1 MPHALRICIH
11 YRERP
16 LELCLGYKDF
26 SVYDQ
31 GREGRA
37 GDTALLPASLR
48 LTERLYSVINRFNN
62 VLGDT
67 VGLKYS
73 LNADQLLT
81 ERMGHQKH
89 WRGG

>member
-1 MPHALRICIH
+1 M
-11 YRERP
+11 
-16 LELCLGYKDF
+16 ELCLGYKDF

-37 GDTALLPASLR
+37 GDTALLPVSLR

-62 VLGDT
+62 ILGDT